1 MCSRRLMNPSMGSLA
16 GSLIQKGTKSSYGS
30 RLEANEQ
37 APSYRWVGADCS
49 DERRARV
56 LATVVSL
63 EGLDMIKQLACNDV
77 VKGCTFVAKAP
88 NEQELLR
95 QVAAGKIRHEGSARL
110 TRIEAGAA

>member
-1 MCSRRLMNPSMGSLA
+1 MNGALVFLPQLCRS
-16 GSLIQKGTKSSYGS
+16 KGWTI
-30 RLEANEQ
+30 
-37 APSYRWVGADCS
+37 
-49 DERRARV
+49 
-56 LATVVSL
+56 
-63 EGLDMIKQLACNDV
+63 IKQLACNDV